1 MPRHRPGGLTAGVV
15 AALLWSPHFYV
26 ARQMLEGSSQANVLT
41 FYFLVLLW
49 GGAGSLLVLFLMDRT
64 RELSVF
70 KRAQTHLLFLVA
82 TGGYGFWLLR
92 AMALQRSVDSP
103 SHVQLLFYAG
113 PLLLGFM
120 SVVTREGAKTGQIVG
135 LILGFVG
142 CIMIAWNPTWK
153 ATDGPSPG
161 FHTSL
166 IALAS
171 AGCWAVFTL
180 AARPLAKTEKPLAL
194 SAIILSMGALCI
206 LVTCFSMGT
215 FPSVSPKILWTSILL
230 GLATAICLR
239 SWLACLSTAPAA
251 SAAPLWYLSLVFG
264 IFWAWRMAHLSPG
277 WFTLGGIALI
287 LVAAHGAGG
296 ERVRPQAS
304 MSDLVRR

>member
-1 MPRHRPGGLTAGVV
+1 MAGVV
-15 AALLWSPHFYV
+15 AALLWSPQFYV
-26 ARQMLEGSSQANVLT
+26 VRQMLQGSDKANVLT

-70 KRAQTHLLFLVA
+70 KRAQAHLLFLVA

-92 AMALQRSVDSP
+92 ALALQRSVGSP

-120 SVVTREGAKTGQIVG
+120 SLVTREAAKAGQIGG
-135 LILGFVG
+135 LLLGFVG
-142 CIMIAWNPTWK
+142 CIMIAWNPAWR
-153 ATDGPSPG
+153 ATEAGPSPG
-161 FHTSL
+161 FRTSL
-166 IALAS
+166 IALAA

-180 AARPLAKTEKPLAL
+180 AARPLAKTEKPLPL
-194 SAIILSMGALCI
+194 SAIVLSMGALCI

-215 FPSVSPKILWTSILL
+215 LPSVSPKILWTSILL
-230 GLATAICLR
+230 GLTTAICLR
-239 SWLACLSTAPAA
+239 FWLACLATAPAA

-264 IFWAWRMAHLSPG
+264 IFWAWQMAGLSPG

-287 LVAAHGAGG
+287 LVASHSAGG
-296 ERVRPQAS
+296 GRVRPEAS